1 MGLGAHFSAKNF
13 VRIHL
18 KSLFFLAGGA
28 ARTPA
33 GASPGPRRD
42 AVPDPGWGSEPQTP
56 KFTLCKWSCEQGASP
71 LHRPRGSA
79 LLGTQSHQGSSHDG
93 DVPHDVHGTDQPNP
107 CGEGHPEGEIFEV
120 ILDPQ
125 EGEFHF
131 DTYMHRPYST
141 ASQAPATFHTTRKK
155 GFKAHERDLSVWYFP
170 DKSLPHNPTATNLF
184 KMQLYGDVLMVQ
196 QSREQSFIPRERYVS
211 FTKQCYDEHFAKKRR
226 RSQSD
231 TPSLTPT
238 AYAELKQT
246 MQNSL
251 NEFEHN
257 VSKDAVKPREV
268 VMAYSVITGNHV
280 KQSTASKI
288 AKSLKGRGYTIPKKT
303 SSIGVTPPPSTLD
316 EIKEVLDDVVVAV
329 VDRQGGQGQEWTRG

>member
-1 MGLGAHFSAKNF
+1 MSDSGGITTEYLEQIERHAEQVTGTF
-13 VRIHL
+13 VAAAPHYSELNHTKGRLTMATFHTMCTAQINPIH
-18 KSLFFLAGGA
+18 
-28 ARTPA
+28 
-33 GASPGPRRD
+33 
-42 AVPDPGWGSEPQTP
+42 AVKVT
-56 KFTLCKWSCEQGASP
+56 
-71 LHRPRGSA
+71 
-79 LLGTQSHQGSSHDG
+79 
-93 DVPHDVHGTDQPNP
+93 
-107 CGEGHPEGEIFEV
+107 PEGEIFEV